1 MDITIQLRGVDDV
14 IRRLQS
20 VPDGARWAMHH
31 AIKDALAT
39 GKTEMTRAIRDRYN
53 VPYGWV
59 QGSIGTPKVTGLNG
73 RLDIKGTRVPLYLF
87 PHRDIFPYGVA
98 IQEVKDALP
107 INLLHAFVPKGWGP
121 KGKIYQ
127 REAAGAPR
135 MPIHWIMGL
144 SVPEMAGEIAHIKP
158 RVEQAME
165 FGHPGKK
172 DGYYNRIEHYINQFL
187 STRYTRNS
195 SDPPTSGVLANLQ
208 KAGLTYE
215 SLKNYPG

>member
-31 AIKDALAT
+31 AIK
-39 GKTEMTRAIRDRYN
+39 DRYN

-135 MPIHWIMGL
+135 MPIHWIMG
-144 SVPEMAGEIAHIKP
+144 
-158 RVEQAME
+158 
-165 FGHPGKK
+165 
-172 DGYYNRIEHYINQFL
+172 
-187 STRYTRNS
+187 
-195 SDPPTSGVLANLQ
+195 PP
-208 KAGLTYE
+208 
-215 SLKNYPG
+215 